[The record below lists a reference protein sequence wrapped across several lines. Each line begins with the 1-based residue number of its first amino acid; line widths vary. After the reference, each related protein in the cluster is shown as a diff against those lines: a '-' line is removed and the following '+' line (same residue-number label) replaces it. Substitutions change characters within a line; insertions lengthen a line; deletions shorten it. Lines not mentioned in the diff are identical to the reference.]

1 MAATATET
9 LWGLV
14 MYLKN
19 NPHKS
24 IDAMTEDDFDEMV
37 RQFVAVNVT
46 AATLTVAT
54 AKDWP
59 NHYGYG
65 TVNLIAGG
73 GVTLDF
79 PAKGTTTQWAADTA
93 GIACSTTYLLN
104 MAAVKQAQYPEDH
117 RGEV

>member
-1 MAATATET
+1 MAASADEV

-14 MYLKN
+14 FYLKN

-24 IDAMTEDDFDEMV
+24 MDAMTEDDFDEMV

-46 AATLTVAT
+46 AGTLTVAT
-54 AKDWP
+54 AKDFP
-59 NHYGYG
+59 NYYGYG

-73 GVTLDF
+73 AVTLDF
-79 PAKGTTTQWAADTA
+79 PAKGTTTHWAADTA

-104 MAAVKQAQYPEDH
+104 IAAVKQAQYPEDH
-117 RGEV
+117 RGE